1 VIFILVKVE
10 KLLTTVSTIDGNTGA
25 LSLKVI
31 FQGFKSHTCLLLLA
45 SFYWTTLQL
54 KLIKGILFKYSKPS
68 RIQNVSALWAL
79 LIRLIPSSYAFD
91 TKKGTTLVARNR
103 IINQFEAYWAAKI
116 FRSFL
121 MLT

>member
-1 VIFILVKVE
+1 M
-10 KLLTTVSTIDGNTGA
+10 
-25 LSLKVI
+25 
-31 FQGFKSHTCLLLLA
+31 
-45 SFYWTTLQL
+45 QL
-54 KLIKGILFKYSKPS
+54 KLIEGILFKYCKPS
-68 RIQNVSALWAL
+68 RIQNVSALWTL